1 MRRRPASRPTRRRA
15 SSDPSLGP
23 SRTLRGTF
31 AQACTP
37 ANAADVL
44 VVEDNEFNMEVVTTM
59 LQQLGHN
66 VTMAWNGSECLEML
80 FDANGS
86 PFRHP
91 EGSPRAPESTREHPR
106 APESTRE

>member
-1 MRRRPASRPTRRRA
+1 M
-15 SSDPSLGP
+15 
-23 SRTLRGTF
+23 
-31 AQACTP
+31 P

-106 APESTRE
+106 APESTRDHPRWLRSASSTCCGVAAASCAD